1 MTNTMAIMPTLP
13 RKKSDIERDCV
24 IVVDRQDIKQR
35 IVYGIR
41 VRVQEN
47 EE

>member
-1 MTNTMAIMPTLP
+1 MAIMPMSL
-13 RKKSDIERDCV
+13 RRKSDIERDCV

-35 IVYGIR
+35 IVHGIR
-41 VRVQEN
+41 ARIQVN

>member
-1 MTNTMAIMPTLP
+1 MAIMPTSP
-13 RKKSDIERDCV
+13 RRNSCIERDCV

-35 IVYGIR
+35 IVHGIR
-41 VRVQEN
+41 VRIQVN